1 VGSLYLSKKNKM
13 PTDIT
18 INNITGS
25 APFDVYL
32 CDNPITT
39 CVYVDTISSTPYV
52 FEIPSIMSSQNDF
65 NLKIVDNNN
74 CTVIE
79 TLSLL

>member
-1 VGSLYLSKKNKM
+1 MGSLYLSKKNKM

-25 APFDVYL
+25 SPFDIYL

-52 FEIPSIMSSQNDF
+52 FEIPSIMENQTSF
-65 NLKIVDNNN
+65 NLKVVDNND
-74 CTVIE
+74 CTIIQN
-79 TLSLL
+79 LII